1 MVETAIEV
9 RFLLFC
15 LKSVTTTSLSDTS
28 LFTTESGVTPATPL
42 IARDANNKV
51 FNIKMVF
58 VNVFVLQRYR

>member
-51 FNIKMVF
+51 FNIRMAF
-58 VNVFVLQRYR
+58 C